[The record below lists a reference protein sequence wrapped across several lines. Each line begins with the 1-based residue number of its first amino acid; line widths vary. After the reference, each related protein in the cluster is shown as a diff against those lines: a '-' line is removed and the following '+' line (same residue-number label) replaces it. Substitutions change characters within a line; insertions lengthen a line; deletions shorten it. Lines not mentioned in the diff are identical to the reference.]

1 MLKISRVTPA
11 SEPFIKKKCLQTLS
25 AIHLLLP
32 NITVSQWL
40 YLTTAARK
48 FPCVLLLSFTAAES
62 GIYSD
67 QIILSTIKN
76 HNYDCN
82 FYVGTSNV
90 CQVLRIFISNTLILE
105 GKFEFMAAL
114 PLCSSVRLVS
124 EPQFPS
130 LLNGNKNNRHF
141 IEHYQV

>member
-1 MLKISRVTPA
+1 MPKISQVTPA
-11 SEPFIKKKCLQTLS
+11 SEPFIKKKCLQTLW
-25 AIHLLLP
+25 AIHLLLL
-32 NITVSQWL
+32 NITIFQWL
-40 YLTTAARK
+40 YLTTAAIK

-67 QIILSTIKN
+67 QMILSTIKN

-90 CQVLRIFISNTLILE
+90 CQVLHIFISNTPVFE
-105 GKFEFMAAL
+105 GNFEFMAAL

-130 LLNGNKNNRHF
+130 LLNGNKNNRQF